1 MAAAP
6 SAFPSPTDAPLSLK
20 HTMSTHSTEVV
31 RGSHQF
37 SIAGYSL
44 HKRIGVGKIVRSDAF
59 VVGGYSW
66 TIQCYPAGYT
76 EEEEGYLS
84 LFLELLSWAA
94 ADKVTVNFSFEINS
108 PMGISSPFDESNV
121 WNDFTRNDRTWGVQK
136 FVEIESLE
144 SQYLM
149 NDCLTIRCTVDVQK
163 ESMTRATRRCL
174 ITVPPSGIYQ
184 DLAQLLDNKQ
194 GSDVTFQVGQNDY
207 DAHKVVFAM
216 RSPVFSAQFYGLL
229 ADNHGGS
236 DGGRHVRIHDLKPA
250 TFEAVLHF
258 IYTDTLPPVE
268 DDDDDDLLLSQS
280 TNYPGLREAAVG
292 CSKES
297 RREMICDWLAAA
309 DRYDLERMRLL
320 CESALSETIDVEN
333 AAGTL
338 ELADR
343 HHCPQLKA
351 FCVDYIASPGV
362 LKAVLATG
370 GYRELK
376 ANSPSVVAD
385 VLEKLASTS
394 SC

>member
-6 SAFPSPTDAPLSLK
+6 SAFPSPTDAPLSLR
-20 HTMSTHSTEVV
+20 HTMSTHSAELV

-37 SIAGYSL
+37 SISGYSL
-44 HKRIGVGKIVRSDAF
+44 HKRIGVGKIVRSGAF
-59 VVGGYSW
+59 EVGGYSW
-66 TIQCYPAGYT
+66 TIRCYPAGHAK
-76 EEEEGYLS
+76 EEEGYLS
-84 LFLELLSWAA
+84 LFLELLSAA
-94 ADKVTVNFSFEINS
+94 VDKVTVKYSFEING
-108 PMGISSPFDESNV
+108 PMGTLFDKSRM
-121 WNDFTRNDRTWGVQK
+121 WDDFTRNDKSWGFRK
-136 FVEIESLE
+136 FVKVESLE
-144 SQYLM
+144 SQYLI
-149 NDCLTIRCTVDVQK
+149 NDCLTIRCTVEVQK
-163 ESMTRATRRCL
+163 ESMTGATRPYF
-174 ITVPPSGIYQ
+174 ITVPPSGICQ
-184 DLAQLLDNKQ
+184 DLAQLLDSKQ

-216 RSPVFSAQFYGLL
+216 RSPVFSAQFFGSL
-229 ADNHGGS
+229 ADKPGGS
-236 DGGRHVRIHDLKPA
+236 GHHVRIHDLKPS

-268 DDDDDDLLLSQS
+268 EDDDLLLSES
-280 TNYPGLREAAVG
+280 TNYRGLREAAAG

-297 RREMICDWLAAA
+297 HREMICDWLAAA

-333 AAGTL
+333 AAATL
-338 ELADR
+338 ELVDR

-362 LKAVLATG
+362 LTAVLATD

-385 VLEKLASTS
+385 VLEKLASTGT
-394 SC
+394 C

>member
-1 MAAAP
+1 
-6 SAFPSPTDAPLSLK
+6 
-20 HTMSTHSTEVV
+20 
-31 RGSHQF
+31 
-37 SIAGYSL
+37 
-44 HKRIGVGKIVRSDAF
+44 
-59 VVGGYSW
+59 
-66 TIQCYPAGYT
+66 
-76 EEEEGYLS
+76 
-84 LFLELLSWAA
+84 
-94 ADKVTVNFSFEINS
+94 
-108 PMGISSPFDESNV
+108 
-121 WNDFTRNDRTWGVQK
+121 
-136 FVEIESLE
+136 
-144 SQYLM
+144 
-149 NDCLTIRCTVDVQK
+149 
-163 ESMTRATRRCL
+163 
-174 ITVPPSGIYQ
+174 
-184 DLAQLLDNKQ
+184 
-194 GSDVTFQVGQNDY
+194 VTFQVGQNDY

-229 ADNHGGS
+229 ADNPGGS
-236 DGGRHVRIHDLKPA
+236 DSGRHVRIHDLKPA

-268 DDDDDDLLLSQS
+268 DDDDDLPLSQS

>member
-6 SAFPSPTDAPLSLK
+6 SASPSPADAPLSLM
-20 HTMSTHSTEVV
+20 HTMSMHSTELV

-44 HKRIGVGKIVRSDAF
+44 HKRIGVQKSVRSGAF
-59 VVGGYSW
+59 EVGGYSW
-66 TIQCYPAGYT
+66 TVHCYPAGYT
-76 EEEEGYLS
+76 KEQEGYLS
-84 LFLELLSWAA
+84 LFLELLSTAV
-94 ADKVTVNFSFEINS
+94 DKVTVMFSFEIKGPVGNW
-108 PMGISSPFDESNV
+108 FDQSRV
-121 WNDFTRNDRTWGVQK
+121 WHDFTSNDKSWGFRK
-136 FVEIESLE
+136 FAKIESLE

-149 NDCLTIRCTVDVQK
+149 NDCLTIRCNVDVQK
-163 ESMTRATRRCL
+163 ESRTGATRPYF
-174 ITVPPSGIYQ
+174 ITVPPSGICQ
-184 DLAQLLDNKQ
+184 DLAQLLYSKQ

-216 RSPVFSAQFYGLL
+216 RSPVFSAQFFGSL
-229 ADNHGGS
+229 ADKPGGS
-236 DGGRHVRIHDLKPA
+236 DGGRYVRIHDLKPA
-250 TFEAVLHF
+250 SFEAVLHF

-268 DDDDDDLLLSQS
+268 EDDDLLLSES
-280 TNYPGLREAAVG
+280 TNYRGLREAAAG

-297 RREMICDWLAAA
+297 HRQMMCDWLAAA
-309 DRYDLERMRLL
+309 DQYDLGRMRLL

-333 AAGTL
+333 AADTL

-351 FCVDYIASPGV
+351 FCVDYVASPGV
-362 LKAVLATG
+362 LKAVLATD

-376 ANSPSVVAD
+376 VNSPSVVAD
-385 VLEKLASTS
+385 VLEKLASYG

>member
-6 SAFPSPTDAPLSLK
+6 SASPSPTDAPLSLS
-20 HTMSTHSTEVV
+20 HTMSMHSTEFV

-37 SIAGYSL
+37 SIAGYTL
-44 HKRIGVGKIVRSDAF
+44 HKRIGVEKSVRSGAF
-59 VVGGYSW
+59 EVGGYSW
-66 TIQCYPAGYT
+66 TVRCYPAGFT
-76 EEEEGYLS
+76 NEQEGYIS
-84 LFLELLSWAA
+84 LFLELLSTDV
-94 ADKVTVNFSFEINS
+94 DKITVIFSFEIKGPVGNS
-108 PMGISSPFDESNV
+108 FEQSRV
-121 WNDFTRNDRTWGVQK
+121 WNDFTRNHKSWGFRK
-136 FVEIESLE
+136 FAKIESLE
-144 SQYLM
+144 SKYLM
-149 NDCLTIRCTVDVQK
+149 NDCLTIRCTVEVQK
-163 ESMTRATRRCL
+163 ESRTGATRPYF
-174 ITVPPSGIYQ
+174 ITVPPSGICQ
-184 DLAQLLDNKQ
+184 DLAQLLDSKQ

-258 IYTDTLPPVE
+258 IYTDSLPPVE

-343 HHCPQLKA
+343 HHSPQLKA